1 MSRVTRESFIRRGKV
16 FAVLPTALTLG
27 NAICGFGAITLAS
40 QWAKFDPAASLFAA
54 GCLIYL
60 AMVFDA
66 FDGRTA
72 RWANRTSEFG
82 AQLDSLCDAI
92 SFGAAPA
99 FLMIQFSVS
108 YGYHPRLLW
117 MVAAFYVV
125 CTVLRLARFNVEA
138 DDDAKP
144 RDFTGLPSPAAAA
157 VVAAFPVMVF
167 GPAVLANSEYDVW
180 GESFGSALDWVA
192 VRTLPIVMF
201 AVAGLMVSRIR
212 YHRHFLIQDRRNGPS
227 IIRLVFMLM
236 MIAAIPRI
244 AAPLLSCW
252 YAFATPA
259 ELAWNKY
266 LHPWFTRR
274 PAVSAAPEDE
284 VRRAG

>member
-1 MSRVTRESFIRRGKV
+1 V

-27 NAICGFGAITLAS
+27 NAVCGFGAITFAS
-40 QWAKFDPAASLFAA
+40 GWTNYDKPTSLFVA
-54 GCLIYL
+54 GCLLYL
-60 AMVFDA
+60 AMVFDL

-108 YGYHPRLLW
+108 YGYQPRLLW

-125 CTVLRLARFNVEA
+125 CTVLRLARFNIES
-138 DDDAKP
+138 DDDKEKP
-144 RDFTGLPSPAAAA
+144 KDFTGLPSPAAAA

-167 GPAVLANSEYDVW
+167 GPAVLTSSEYDVW
-180 GESFGSALDWVA
+180 GESFGAALDWVA
-192 VRTLPIVMF
+192 VRVLPIVMF
-201 AVAGLMVSRIR
+201 AVAGLMVSRVH
-212 YHRHFLIQDRRNGPS
+212 YHRHFLIRGRRDGPA
-227 IIRLVFMLM
+227 IIRLVFVLLV
-236 MIAAIPRI
+236 IAAIPRI

-252 YAFATPA
+252 YAFATPSQ
-259 ELAWNKY
+259 LLWGKY
-266 LHPWFTRR
+266 LLPRLSRR
-274 PAVSAAPEDE
+274 PPINVLPDDE
-284 VRRAG
+284 TRQAG

>member
-1 MSRVTRESFIRRGKV
+1 MKRRHLIRRGKV

-27 NAICGFGAITLAS
+27 NAVCGFGAITFAS
-40 QWAKFDPAASLFAA
+40 GWTNHDAPTSLFVAASL
-54 GCLIYL
+54 LYL
-60 AMVFDA
+60 AMVFDM

-99 FLMIQFSVS
+99 FLMLQFSVS

-125 CTVLRLARFNVEA
+125 CTVLRLARFNAEA
-138 DDDAKP
+138 DDDREKP
-144 RDFTGLPSPAAAA
+144 KDFTGLPSPAAAA

-167 GPAVLANSEYDVW
+167 GPTVLTSSEYDVW
-180 GESFGSALDWVA
+180 GEAFGSALDWAA
-192 VRTLPIVMF
+192 VRVLPIVTF
-201 AVAGLMVSRIR
+201 AAAGLMVSRIR
-212 YHRHFLIQDRRNGPS
+212 YHRHFLIRGRRDGPA
-227 IIRLVFMLM
+227 IIRLVFAVMV
-236 MIAAIPRI
+236 IAAIPRI

-252 YAFATPA
+252 YAFATPTQLLW
-259 ELAWNKY
+259 ERY
-266 LHPWFTRR
+266 LSKWLRR
-274 PAVSAAPEDE
+274 QPPASPSPENE